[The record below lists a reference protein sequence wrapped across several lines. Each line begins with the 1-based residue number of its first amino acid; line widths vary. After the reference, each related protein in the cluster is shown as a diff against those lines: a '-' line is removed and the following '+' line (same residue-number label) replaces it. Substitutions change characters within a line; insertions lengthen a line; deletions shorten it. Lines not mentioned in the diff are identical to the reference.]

1 MNLKEERGGE
11 GERPRY
17 KHELEGDHMGL
28 THEHAL
34 EQHNIGMRYK
44 HELELEPQA
53 ARLRQ
58 NHELE
63 LDGRE
68 QVIVKKAESSTVSAD
83 AVSSY
88 AQVILDQHNKHRAN
102 HSAPALIWSDDLAHT
117 AQQIGETC
125 VYAHNT
131 EAGGGGYG
139 QNIAAGPAPALVD
152 ALLTNVMYYG
162 EIGLFPL
169 PYGQARPNM
178 SRFHDWAHFSQMVWN
193 STTSVGC
200 ATIDC
205 SASGL
210 ANTVSSV
217 APWFTVCNY
226 SPPGNVDGEYGR
238 NVAEPEG
245 HPAAVVGGPSFV
257 VVPETTVPM
266 PKRWEEG
273 GNYGAFGVLPGS
285 MTAET
290 AAEAF
295 RAVDNM
301 E

>member
-1 MNLKEERGGE
+1 MNLKEESGE
-11 GERPRY
+11 EGKRLRH
-17 KHELEGDHMGL
+17 KHELDMDHVGL
-28 THEHAL
+28 RHMRGL
-34 EQHNIGMRYK
+34 GQHNVGMRYE
-44 HELELEPQA
+44 HELELEQQEK
-53 ARLRQ
+53 RLR
-58 NHELE
+58 HKHALE

-68 QVIVKKAESSTVSAD
+68 RVIVKKAEPSAASTD

-102 HSAPALIWSDDLAHT
+102 HSAQALTWSDDLAHT

-131 EAGGGGYG
+131 DASGGGYG

-152 ALLTNVMYYG
+152 ALLTDVMYYG

-169 PYGQARPNM
+169 PYGQAQPNM

-200 ATIDC
+200 ATVDC

-210 ANTVSSV
+210 ANTVPSV

-226 SPPGNVDGEYGR
+226 SPPGNIDGEYGR

-245 HPAAVVGGPSFV
+245 YPAAVVGGPKFV
-257 VVPETTVPM
+257 VVPEMTVPKQ
-266 PKRWEEG
+266 KRWEG
-273 GNYGAFGVLPGS
+273 VDHGAFGVLPGS
-285 MTAET
+285 TTVET

-295 RAVDNM
+295 RAVDNT